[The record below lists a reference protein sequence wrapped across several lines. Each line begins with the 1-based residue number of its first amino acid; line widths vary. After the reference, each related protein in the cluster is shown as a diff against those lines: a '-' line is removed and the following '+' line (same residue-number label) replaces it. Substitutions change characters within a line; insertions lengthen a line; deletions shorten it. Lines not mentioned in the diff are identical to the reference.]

1 MISFRQENVEDFY
14 DITEEIGSGQ
24 FAVVRKCIEKSTNK
38 VCAAK
43 FIKKKRAK
51 ASRRGVTKEDI
62 EREVKILSDVNH
74 ENILQ
79 LHEVFE
85 SNTEVVLILE
95 MVAGGE
101 LFDFLA
107 EKECL
112 SEPEAIV
119 FLNQIL
125 SGMDYLHDRNIAHFD
140 LKPENIMLYDKCEDP
155 HRIKLIDFGLA
166 HMIEPGQEYRNMHG
180 TPEFV
185 APEIIAFESI
195 GLPADCWSIGVIT
208 YILLSGCSPFLGD
221 DKSETFEN
229 ITRVDYDFDDE
240 YFDGTSDLAK
250 DFIQQFLIR
259 DPRKRLTVKDS
270 LNHPWIK
277 SAAVLIPSWSTLEP
291 TYQPPTPTEIKQITS
306 SESNDETNFDVQVTV
321 EDGKSPSP
329 LPLPKKSPTPYP
341 GASPIP
347 SPIPPESPKP
357 TPIQVQVEPARKK
370 DEKDVPALPTPASI
384 PIPVHHVQRSSAASS
399 RSSSEEEFWSP
410 RSLLESKGGRMTT
423 SLSKSR
429 DLLQD
434 LRKERGALEKDL
446 RVFSESIPLMSDDS
460 VVNLRQRMARRI
472 AEMEDSFNNFSDD
485 RSRTRRQMKSL
496 FGDDGQLDLLQ
507 KRFQQSKARFRNLI
521 DNTDLQ

>member
-1 MISFRQENVEDFY
+1 MVQFRQDNVEDFY

-24 FAVVRKCIEKSTNK
+24 FAVVRKCVEKATNK
-38 VCAAK
+38 VFAAK
-43 FIKKKRAK
+43 FIKKRRARS
-51 ASRRGVTKEDI
+51 SRRGVTKEDI
-62 EREVKILSDVNH
+62 EREVNILSNVEHD
-74 ENILQ
+74 NILN
-79 LHEVFE
+79 LYEVFE
-85 SNTEVVLILE
+85 SNSEVVLVLE

-107 EKECL
+107 ERECL
-112 SEPEAIV
+112 SEAEAIV

-140 LKPENIMLYDKCEDP
+140 LKPENIMLYNKCEDP

-166 HMIEPGQEYRNMHG
+166 HQIEPGKEYKNMHG

-270 LNHPWIK
+270 LSHPWIK
-277 SAAVLIPSWSTLEP
+277 GAEVSIPSWNTIEP
-291 TYQPPTPTEIKQITS
+291 VYQPPSPTPLQPLPASATNDEDSQPISSAVGDEKERLISNAPGDEIKQITS
-306 SESNDETNFDVQVTV
+306 SATPDNVNYEIQVTV
-321 EDGKSPSP
+321 KRGEN
-329 LPLPKKSPTPYP
+329 
-341 GASPIP
+341 
-347 SPIPPESPKP
+347 PKP
-357 TPIQVQVEPARKK
+357 TPIQVQVQPARKEDK
-370 DEKDVPALPTPASI
+370 IVAPLPAPPASI
-384 PIPVHHVQRSSAASS
+384 PIPVLHVGKTSTTSS

-410 RSLLESKGGRMTT
+410 RSLLESKSERMTS

-429 DLLQD
+429 DLLSD
-434 LRKERGALEKDL
+434 LKKE
-446 RVFSESIPLMSDDS
+446 
-460 VVNLRQRMARRI
+460 
-472 AEMEDSFNNFSDD
+472 
-485 RSRTRRQMKSL
+485 
-496 FGDDGQLDLLQ
+496 
-507 KRFQQSKARFRNLI
+507 
-521 DNTDLQ
+521 